1 MACVLEACD
10 KPRSETRDVCYL
22 TMMTVKWDY
31 VATVKDENEYG
42 ALVE

>member
-1 MACVLEACD
+1 
-10 KPRSETRDVCYL
+10 VCYL

-42 ALVE
+42 ALVEWYWQRLRKG